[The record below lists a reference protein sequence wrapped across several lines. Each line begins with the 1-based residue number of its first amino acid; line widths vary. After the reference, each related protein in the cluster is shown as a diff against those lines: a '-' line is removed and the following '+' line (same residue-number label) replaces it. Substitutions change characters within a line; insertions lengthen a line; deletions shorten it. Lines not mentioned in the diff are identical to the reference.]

1 MDIQNNDMNF
11 DRIIDRREKK
21 ELDKSGNIQMHN
33 GKIVRNFE
41 NMISYAVQT
50 ECDDEFYQKLEKAVS
65 KNELSSSPLVSSI
78 IFEVFSIFFI
88 FICFRFGYSINQI
101 LVFLLL
107 PGFIFCRFTY
117 SIIKE
122 CIKLYRMKK
131 CVKEKENIYS
141 VSLKIE
147 GTRLYTDDSGD
158 TSKKYYYIYSEPM
171 LICVPKKI
179 FDFAGLDKSLI
190 GAVVG
195 TGKHKMFYAL
205 YVI

>member
-1 MDIQNNDMNF
+1 MDIQNNDTNF

-41 NMISYAVQT
+41 NMISYAGQN
-50 ECDDEFYQKLEKAVS
+50 ECEDEFYQELEKAVS

-88 FICFRFGYSINQI
+88 FMCFRFGSSINQI

-107 PGFIFCRFTY
+107 PGFMFCRFTY

-131 CVKEKENIYS
+131 MCKRKRKYLFCIVQNRRNTLIY
-141 VSLKIE
+141 
-147 GTRLYTDDSGD
+147 R
-158 TSKKYYYIYSEPM
+158 
-171 LICVPKKI
+171 
-179 FDFAGLDKSLI
+179 
-190 GAVVG
+190 
-195 TGKHKMFYAL
+195 
-205 YVI
+205 